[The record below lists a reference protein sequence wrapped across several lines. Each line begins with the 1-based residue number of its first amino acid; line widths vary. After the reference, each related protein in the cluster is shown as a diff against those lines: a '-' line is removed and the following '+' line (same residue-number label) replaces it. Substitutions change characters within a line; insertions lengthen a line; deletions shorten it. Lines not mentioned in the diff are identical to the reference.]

1 MSAVEDL
8 PAKPPLADDPRFL
21 DSLNDLDRGLTLD
34 VPPPTQTAPTA
45 TPPGPPAPRRGQAS
59 AATARRAAPVTP
71 PAEPA
76 SPPPNPIGAP
86 ELPPGR
92 RPLLDLFP
100 PVTRDGGPPGPMP
113 GTAVGPR
120 LTAETPR
127 RRPAPDATVAA
138 PPPPATYETFY
149 GLRERP
155 FGVSTDPKYFFAGL
169 EPERVARTLLTAIR
183 GREAATLL
191 TGELGI
197 GKTTVCRAA
206 LRQLDRHTVSSLVAG
221 PAASVDDLLKTMLVD
236 FGVVARDEISA
247 AAVSRESLVATLRS
261 FVDSLAPLRAGA
273 VVVVDEAQQQPV
285 EVLEELGRL
294 IARRE
299 AAASLQ
305 VVLVGPPP
313 LAARLA
319 DRPQLRALNE
329 AIGAR
334 VELGPLAHD
343 DIAGYV
349 AHRLSVAGAGPR
361 ARFDADAL
369 DRIFELSRGV
379 PGVVNLLC
387 DRALT
392 AGFERSATTIDASI
406 VDGAASALNDGAPR
420 AEPRSSVNLAVAA
433 ALVALFTLAGA
444 AAAVWVF
451 RDAVARTLYLW
462 QNVPA
467 PPRAPLILKPAPLRA
482 LPPPADASDPP
493 TDNPAPPPRV

>member
-1 MSAVEDL
+1 MSAVEDP
-8 PAKPPLADDPRFL
+8 PARRPLADDPGFL
-21 DSLNDLDRGLTLD
+21 DSLRDLDRGLTLD
-34 VPPPTQTAPTA
+34 VPPPAQTAPAA
-45 TPPGPPAPRRGQAS
+45 TPPGPPAPRRGPAS
-59 AATARRAAPVTP
+59 AAMPRRAAPATP
-71 PAEPA
+71 PAPP
-76 SPPPNPIGAP
+76 SPPPDPIGAP
-86 ELPPGR
+86 APPPGR

-100 PVTRDGGPPGPMP
+100 PVFPDGRPPGPMP

-138 PPPPATYETFY
+138 APPPAIYETFY

-236 FGVVARDEISA
+236 FGVVARDEIAA

-294 IARRE
+294 VARGE

-329 AIGAR
+329 AIGVR

-349 AHRLSVAGAGPR
+349 AHRLSVAGASPR
-361 ARFDADAL
+361 ARFDADAF

-392 AGFERSATTIDASI
+392 AGFDRSATTIDAAI
-406 VDGAASALNDGAPR
+406 VDGAAAALNVGAPR
-420 AEPRSSVNLAVAA
+420 AEPRSSVNVAVAA

-467 PPRAPLILKPAPLRA
+467 PPREPLILKPAPLRA
-482 LPPPADASDPP
+482 LPPPAGASDPAI
-493 TDNPAPPPRV
+493 DNPAPPPRV